1 MTFWIGLGLLLF
13 LMLGFLL
20 WPWWRGSRSL
30 GRRKAHDLAVYRA
43 QLDEIQQEEARGALS
58 PEEAQGVR
66 LEIQRRL
73 LRTDAAAEPEREG
86 GSRLSQPQLV
96 VSTLFVAFLPILAIG
111 LYLLLGR
118 PDLALNGGRA
128 PQVAGDHG
136 GGGMAAPQSEAD
148 IQALLQKLRDR
159 LAAEPGRLDGWL
171 LLGRTEMNLGN
182 YRAAYEAFARAS
194 ALAPDDGDIHAYRGE
209 AIVFA
214 ADGVIGPEALRA
226 FQEALQ
232 HEPAQPS
239 ARYYVAMARLQ
250 GGDRRGAFDGLLALA
265 KDAEIDAP
273 WLPVVREKLEE
284 LARGL
289 GIDLASQLPPP
300 AMPAPKSPALPPVV
314 PVPGAPGPS
323 REQMEAAQT
332 MSREDQQAMIR
343 GMVDRL
349 AERLKDNPN
358 DPAGWLRLGQAR
370 EVLGEKPA
378 AREALQKAIALLPAG
393 SPERR
398 DAEARL
404 ERLKD

>member
-1 MTFWIGLGLLLF
+1 
-13 LMLGFLL
+13 
-20 WPWWRGSRSL
+20 
-30 GRRKAHDLAVYRA
+30 
-43 QLDEIQQEEARGALS
+43 
-58 PEEAQGVR
+58 
-66 LEIQRRL
+66 
-73 LRTDAAAEPEREG
+73 
-86 GSRLSQPQLV
+86 
-96 VSTLFVAFLPILAIG
+96 
-111 LYLLLGR
+111 
-118 PDLALNGGRA
+118 
-128 PQVAGDHG
+128 
-136 GGGMAAPQSEAD
+136 
-148 IQALLQKLRDR
+148 
-159 LAAEPGRLDGWL
+159 
-171 LLGRTEMNLGN
+171 MNLGN

-209 AIVFA
+209 AMVFA
-214 ADGVIGPEALRA
+214 GDGVIGPEALRA

-284 LARGL
+284 LAKGL

-300 AMPAPKSPALPPVV
+300 AMPAARPPAMAPALPPVV
-314 PVPGAPGPS
+314 PVPGASGPT
-323 REQMEAAQT
+323 REQMDAAQN

-349 AERLKDNPN
+349 AERLKDSPN
-358 DPAGWLRLGQAR
+358 DPTGWLRLAQAR

-393 SPERR
+393 SQERR